1 MFNFNFDFDKNFCE
15 KFYSRFLKIN
25 FCYPL
30 SIKCHSTI
38 NLTPLSNVSVRLIMI
53 IIFFSSPTVP
63 TETFQTQHD
72 HKISKLISAPS
83 FSSENKTF

>member
-1 MFNFNFDFDKNFCE
+1 
-15 KFYSRFLKIN
+15 
-25 FCYPL
+25 
-30 SIKCHSTI
+30 
-38 NLTPLSNVSVRLIMI
+38 MI